1 MNRADFYAH
10 LRRRNSG
17 VFGTS
22 LSQSQVDGI
31 EGILDAFEKVGDG
44 KDDTLAYALA
54 TAYHETARRM
64 VPVRE
69 GLASTDAGARR
80 AVNNLAR
87 RRGPNSAVAKYAKPQ
102 PPHGHVYYG
111 RGHVQ
116 LTWKENYA
124 KSSDDVGHD
133 LVKHPD
139 KMLDPII
146 SANLLIIGLL
156 DGRWNGQ
163 GHGLRHYLDRGDVR
177 HARRTVNIMD
187 KADQIAG
194 YHNAFLAAIEAA
206 GGAASEPAPEP
217 EPEPE
222 PEPSGAEALL
232 ARIGAMIS
240 AFKKGNT

>member
-1 MNRADFYAH
+1 MDRAIFYAS
-10 LRRRNSG
+10 LRKRDSG

-124 KSSDDVGHD
+124 KSSEDVGHD
-133 LVKHPD
+133 LVADPD

-177 HARRTVNIMD
+177 QARRTVNIMD

-206 GGAASEPAPEP
+206 GGVAAPTPEP
-217 EPEPE
+217 EPA

-240 AFKKGNT
+240 AFKKDNT